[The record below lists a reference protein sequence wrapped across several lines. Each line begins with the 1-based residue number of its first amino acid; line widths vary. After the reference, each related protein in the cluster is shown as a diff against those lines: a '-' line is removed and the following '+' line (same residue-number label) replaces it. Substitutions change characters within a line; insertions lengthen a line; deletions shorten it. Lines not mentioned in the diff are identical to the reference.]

1 MDSLQDLV
9 ITLTRLADPTAIID
23 VLLVAGLI
31 YALLYLMRGT
41 PAIQLVRGIIV
52 VIAILFFLVSVL
64 PLPAFRWLVERSI
77 PALLIG
83 VPVIF
88 QPEIRRGLERL
99 GRTGF
104 RWTPARPTMRQVI
117 QHVARATQ
125 RLSERHYGA
134 LIVFERTT
142 GLQEFIE
149 TGVSLDAALTPEL
162 LLTIFH
168 PGTALHDGAVIVRG
182 DRVAAAACVL
192 PLAAQVPDPQ
202 MGTRH
207 RAALGITEQTDA
219 VAVIVSE
226 ETGTISLAYGGRM
239 IRHLDEGRLAR
250 SLLAFFEP
258 GIGVRREATKAVA
271 ADADGTMSGP

>member
-1 MDSLQDLV
+1 MASFQDLLM
-9 ITLTRLADPTAIID
+9 TLTRLADPVAIID

-41 PAIQLVRGIIV
+41 PAVQLVRGIIV
-52 VIAILFFLVSVL
+52 VVAILFFLVAIL

-77 PALLIG
+77 PAMLIG

-104 RWTPARPTMRQVI
+104 LLWHTNHQGMRQVV
-117 QHVARATQ
+117 QQVARAAE
-125 RLSERHYGA
+125 RLSERRHGA

-142 GLQEFIE
+142 GLQELVE
-149 TGVSLDAALTPEL
+149 TGVALDASVTTEL

-168 PGTALHDGAVIVRG
+168 PGTALHDGAVVIRG
-182 DRVAAAACVL
+182 GRIAAAACVL
-192 PLAAQVPDPQ
+192 PLAAEVPDPQ

-207 RAALGITEQTDA
+207 RAALGVTEQTDA
-219 VAVIVSE
+219 VAVVVSE
-226 ETGTISLAYGGRM
+226 ETGNISLAYGGRM
-239 IRHLDEGRLAR
+239 IRNLDEGRLTR

-258 GIGVRREATKAVA
+258 GIGVRRTTSHTVTAE
-271 ADADGTMSGP
+271 ADGTGGL